1 MELDPT
7 TVCLRSFAGEDE
19 VRKATHG
26 LSLVQRRILMLLDR
40 PRTLVAFAALHHLEP
55 RRFERDLLRLA
66 ELGLVK
72 LLSPAQAIELA
83 NMPQSGQ
90 RLTPAGRRPP
100 RVESADGSRFAAIRR
115 TGDARR
121 HDCRCRARPPAR
133 PAQGRVRDQQA
144 AQAPAPAGGPGDCRL
159 QR

>member
-40 PRTLVAFAALHHLEP
+40 PRTFVAFAALHQFEP

-72 LLSPAQAIELA
+72 LLSPAQAIHLA
-83 NMPQSGQ
+83 NLP
-90 RLTPAGRRPP
+90 
-100 RVESADGSRFAAIRR
+100 
-115 TGDARR
+115 
-121 HDCRCRARPPAR
+121 
-133 PAQGRVRDQQA
+133 QA
-144 AQAPAPAGGPGDCRL
+144 ATG
-159 QR
+159 

>member
-1 MELDPT
+1 MELEPI

-83 NMPQSGQ
+83 SMPQAASG
-90 RLTPAGRRPP
+90 
-100 RVESADGSRFAAIRR
+100 
-115 TGDARR
+115 
-121 HDCRCRARPPAR
+121 
-133 PAQGRVRDQQA
+133 
-144 AQAPAPAGGPGDCRL
+144 
-159 QR
+159 